1 MKETDVAYARGY
13 AVLTRDS
20 GVPSA
25 LVQDAA
31 RVAPD
36 GERPALFGPGEF
48 ERDGWWIDRAGKVW
62 TPPARDRPFD
72 PVRPSSADAEVAS
85 APGATAPRTGGKS
98 SSPPSRAVDMDG
110 QRAAAA
116 QLKNVELRQR
126 LKDVE
131 LWERWCRSPQEW
143 TWRWDRRALY
153 LGRAMP

>member
-1 MKETDVAYARGY
+1 
-13 AVLTRDS
+13 
-20 GVPSA
+20 
-25 LVQDAA
+25 
-31 RVAPD
+31 
-36 GERPALFGPGEF
+36 
-48 ERDGWWIDRAGKVW
+48 
-62 TPPARDRPFD
+62 
-72 PVRPSSADAEVAS
+72 
-85 APGATAPRTGGKS
+85 
-98 SSPPSRAVDMDG
+98 MDG